1 MVVLK
6 LKFEISLG
14 TLSTLYRQD
23 GHIFLRSPFLQHPSQ
38 VVSMLSF
45 YLLRKMP
52 YFLLGAISES
62 HILSNMSNKVQIP
75 CLRLRRMSD
84 RMYRLFF
91 SHISSIFERFKGLR
105 GNDRDW
111 QLLCCVDLPLFST
124 INVLLSI

>member
-14 TLSTLYRQD
+14 TLSTLYPQD

-52 YFLLGAISES
+52 YFLLGAISEF
-62 HILSNMSNKVQIP
+62 HI
-75 CLRLRRMSD
+75 
-84 RMYRLFF
+84 
-91 SHISSIFERFKGLR
+91 
-105 GNDRDW
+105 
-111 QLLCCVDLPLFST
+111 
-124 INVLLSI
+124 